1 MPKPPFIVLITG
13 EHRDIL
19 GSGARIELVM
29 AGNRAVELAVSGD
42 TITLTEVRDGII
54 CLEEKT
60 STRIVLS
67 SE

>member
-13 EHRDIL
+13 EQRDIL
-19 GSGARIELVM
+19 GPGARIELVM
-29 AGNRAVELAVSGD
+29 AGNRAVEVSISGNA
-42 TITLTEVRDGII
+42 IKLTEVREGIL

-60 STRIVLS
+60 STHIVLS

>member
-13 EHRDIL
+13 EQRDIL
-19 GSGARIELVM
+19 GPGARIELVM
-29 AGNRAVELAVSGD
+29 ATDRAVEVSVSGSA
-42 TITLTEVRDGII
+42 ITLTEVRDGIL

-60 STRIVLS
+60 STHIVLT

>member
-13 EHRDIL
+13 EQRDIL
-19 GSGARIELVM
+19 GPGARIELVM
-29 AGNRAVELAVSGD
+29 AGNRAVEVSVSGN
-42 TITLTEVRDGII
+42 TITLTEVRKGIL

-60 STRIVLS
+60 STHIVLT

>member
-19 GSGARIELVM
+19 GPHARIELVM
-29 AGNRAVELAVSGD
+29 AGNRAVEVSVSGNA
-42 TITLTEVRDGII
+42 IKLTEVREGIL